1 MVLTIKIQNFQQK
14 KWYFIDSDSRG
25 NYSYKNKIKFLTNSL
40 ESSLSDYFDAYI
52 LVTWNIIVRRRNS
65 ANTEDIALNAA
76 TQVVFKNC
84 AQFKDCRTEIN
95 DTFVDYADF
104 VNITMTMY
112 NLIEYSDNYS
122 DTSGSLWDFKRD
134 EIVDNANVTNDDNAP
149 SFKYK
154 ASIIGNT
161 KDNGVME

>member
-84 AQFKDCRTEIN
+84 A
-95 DTFVDYADF
+95 
-104 VNITMTMY
+104 
-112 NLIEYSDNYS
+112 
-122 DTSGSLWDFKRD
+122 
-134 EIVDNANVTNDDNAP
+134 
-149 SFKYK
+149 
-154 ASIIGNT
+154 
-161 KDNGVME
+161 